1 MPGFLILRNGKQTVN
16 RPPQEIMGNSCP
28 GRSRKSKMF
37 RTQFPFREVHDFP
50 DLGRCHEDGPNS
62 KGYFMLRLI
71 ERLPFRMS
79 LTFLASVPLLAV
91 IGLGSYLGWEAY
103 AKYSALDRAVT
114 LERLALAAGDLM
126 NAIPEESFGP
136 LEQRPQARAIVDAAE
151 KQLVSLHKE
160 ISSLGYGDET
170 LRDLANAVDERFAR
184 MGEYRAKIDAGDTNQ
199 LLSAQYVTPVSE
211 KTLDIISR
219 VAGLTEDRELG
230 RYLDAFHGLVQL
242 SNGYVI
248 VNRMGQQYT
257 RYGGLTVE
265 EAARFMQGRQQVRLY
280 EKPMRAFMPA
290 QLVAKYDAFFQTP
303 DGQLITSTIKALD
316 TLKTYTPAAGDFDA
330 WTRAMENRR
339 VFTAGLINDFAA
351 ELKQIGDRKSSD
363 AASNL
368 MLLFASLGVFV
379 VAVIGFSVLAARG
392 LSGSIRKIGD
402 RMASLAAGNTEEVI
416 PYDDR
421 KDEIGDMARS
431 VEVFRQAAIRNSEL
445 EAESEAN
452 RRRSEAE
459 RVELQRQAEAEAEA
473 RLNQATGAL
482 AASLRRLATGDML
495 CEVNEA
501 FAPQFEG
508 LRHDFNTSVRQL
520 REALLS
526 VGNSVSTVTGG
537 SKEISDASDNLSKRT
552 EQQAASLEE
561 TAAALEE
568 ITANVVATSK
578 RTSEAR
584 DVVRDARDRA
594 DQSGHV
600 VRNAV
605 AAMERI
611 EKSSQQIGQI
621 IGVIDEIAFQTNLLA
636 LNAGVEAARAG
647 DAGKGFAV
655 VAQEVRELAQ
665 RSANAAK
672 EIKALI
678 SNSAVAVGEGV
689 KLVSDTG
696 EGLGVIERLV
706 QTVTAH
712 MDAIAT
718 AAQEQSAGLAQ
729 VNTAVNHMDQ
739 STQQN
744 AAMVEEMN
752 AAGAGLAQESAKLS
766 ELLSHFQLGSIGA
779 STQLRNTAARMRAPA
794 APASASRPAAPDRQA
809 TSRAP
814 VSHGNAA
821 VAQSADEWEEF

>member
-1 MPGFLILRNGKQTVN
+1 MARF
-16 RPPQEIMGNSCP
+16 
-28 GRSRKSKMF
+28 
-37 RTQFPFREVHDFP
+37 
-50 DLGRCHEDGPNS
+50 
-62 KGYFMLRLI
+62 I
-71 ERLPFRMS
+71 ERLSFRTS
-79 LTFLASVPLLAV
+79 LALVAV
-91 IGLGSYLGWEAY
+91 IPTAAAIVLGAALGLSAYENYRQFDRTRTLTKLVGPAGSM
-103 AKYSALDRAVT
+103 
-114 LERLALAAGDLM
+114 M
-126 NAIPEESFGP
+126 NAISAESYAGP
-136 LEQRPQARAIVDAAE
+136 AERDAARKNADTIE
-151 KQLVSLHKE
+151 KALVDNYARIKSQGMADRGLE
-160 ISSLGYGDET
+160 ET
-170 LRDLANAVDERFAR
+170 ITALEDRYAR
-184 MGEYRAKIDAGDTNQ
+184 MGEFRAKIDAGDKNP
-199 LLSAQYVTPVSE
+199 LLTAQYLTPLSQQ
-211 KTLDIISR
+211 TLDTVAR
-219 VAGLTEDRELG
+219 VANLTEDRALARAIDG
-230 RYLDAFHGLVQL
+230 IHALVQVN
-242 SNGYVI
+242 NGYAI
-248 VNRMGQQYT
+248 VTRMGQQFAKNGT
-257 RYGGLTVE
+257 LTSEEVARYV
-265 EAARFMQGRQQVRLY
+265 QGRQQVRIY
-280 EKPMRAFMPA
+280 EKHMRAALAPTV
-290 QLVAKYDAFFQTP
+290 LAKLDAFWNAP
-303 DGQLITSTIKALD
+303 DGAFAIDL
-316 TLKTYTPAAGDFDA
+316 LKTFDALKLHTPAATDYDR
-330 WTRAMENRR
+330 WTVAMEQRR
-339 VFTAGLINDFAA
+339 LLSADLVEEASG
-351 ELKQIGDRKSSD
+351 ELVRLADDLTMG
-363 AASNL
+363 ASNR
-368 MLLFASLGVFV
+368 LLTISGVLVALIAV
-379 VAVIGFSVLAARG
+379 VACFSFLVASS
-392 LSGSIRKIGD
+392 LSGSIRRISG
-402 RMASLAAGNTEEVI
+402 RMASLAAGNTEEAI
-416 PYDDR
+416 PYADR

-431 VEVFRQAAIRNSEL
+431 VEVFREAAIRNNEL
-445 EAESEAN
+445 EAEADAS

-459 RVELQRQAEAEAEA
+459 RVEMQRQTEAEAEA

-482 AASLRRLATGDML
+482 AAHLRRLANGDML

-520 REALLS
+520 RDALLS
-526 VGNSVSTVTGG
+526 VGNSVSTVTSG

-584 DVVRDARDRA
+584 DVVRDARARA

-611 EKSSQQIGQI
+611 EKSSHQIGQI

-696 EGLGVIERLV
+696 EGLGVIEHLV

-766 ELLSHFQLGSIGA
+766 DLLSHFQLGGSSA
-779 STQLRNTAARMRAPA
+779 TSPLRDAAARMRAPA
-794 APASASRPAAPDRQA
+794 ATVSAPRPTTPTRQA
-809 TSRAP
+809 SSRAP
-814 VSHGNAA
+814 VSHGNVA
-821 VAQSADEWEEF
+821 VAQSAEEWEEF